1 MMRGMKESAMKVVAD
16 KFHFLVA
23 TGEYC
28 QMIWDVVVATCK
40 KLPNYSLIR
49 EQLYSI
55 GVMSLP
61 VVAMTGFSTGLVLAT
76 QSFFQLSDKGLSGAT
91 GLMVGKAMITELG
104 PVLTAFMVT
113 GRVGAAM
120 CAELGTMR
128 VTEQIDAL
136 KTMAVNPYSYLI
148 APRFLAS
155 TIMLPLLTVFSII
168 MGIFGG
174 YLISVF
180 FFKMPPTNYFDPM
193 PIYIDM
199 FDLLIGL
206 VKALVFGM
214 LIVTISCF
222 KGMNTSGGAQ
232 GVGRSTTNSVVI
244 CYTFILFTNF
254 LITLGLNV
262 VRDLAEMS

>member
-1 MMRGMKESAMKVVAD
+1 MKSANALLLFN
-16 KFHFLVA
+16 KFRFLA
-23 TGEYC
+23 STGEYVRL
-28 QMIWDVVVATCK
+28 IIDVIVSACRK
-40 KLPNYSLIR
+40 RPNWALLR

-55 GVMSLP
+55 GVLSLP
-61 VVAMTGFSTGLVLAT
+61 VVTMTGFSTGLVLAT
-76 QSFFQLSDKGLSGAT
+76 QSFFQLSDKGLSGTT

-120 CAELGTMR
+120 CAELGTMG

-136 KTMAVNPYSYLI
+136 KTMAVNPNAYLV
-148 APRFLAS
+148 APRFIAGL
-155 TIMLPLLTVFSII
+155 IMMPLLTVYSVI

-174 YLISVF
+174 YLISVYF
-180 FFKMPPTNYFDPM
+180 FHMAPTEYFDPM

-199 FDLLIGL
+199 FDLMIGMT
-206 VKALVFGM
+206 KAFVFGF
-214 LIVTISCF
+214 LIVTICCY
-222 KGMNTSGGAQ
+222 KGMKTSGGAQ

-254 LITLGLNV
+254 FITLGLNLIKGATKGV
-262 VRDLAEMS
+262 